1 MNTNRISIPQLL
13 RQLADLLENPENKE
27 MTEMLSLMVRS
38 LLDDL
43 KTDNVKIE
51 IRKGCLW
58 KVFLNILGMIDS
70 DWFVMR
76 DKNGEEL
83 KKSGKVMKR
92 KNVEINRKKVSEWF
106 TEKFFGKK
114 MSSWDQ
120 LMEYVFGNKSRK
132 EILDAMDTPR
142 EMIRRRLDNEC

>member
-1 MNTNRISIPQLL
+1 
-13 RQLADLLENPENKE
+13 
-27 MTEMLSLMVRS
+27 MLSLMVRG

-106 TEKFFGKK
+106 TEKFFGKE

>member
-27 MTEMLSLMVRS
+27 MTEMLSLTVRG

-43 KTDNVKIE
+43 NTDNVKIE

-132 EILDAMDTPR
+132 EIVSHEEGMTG
-142 EMIRRRLDNEC
+142 C

>member
-1 MNTNRISIPQLL
+1 M
-13 RQLADLLENPENKE
+13 
-27 MTEMLSLMVRS
+27 
-38 LLDDL
+38 
-43 KTDNVKIE
+43 
-51 IRKGCLW
+51 C
-58 KVFLNILGMIDS
+58 
-70 DWFVMR
+70 

-120 LMEYVFGNKSRK
+120 LMEYVFGNKNRK

>member
-1 MNTNRISIPQLL
+1 
-13 RQLADLLENPENKE
+13 
-27 MTEMLSLMVRS
+27 
-38 LLDDL
+38 
-43 KTDNVKIE
+43 
-51 IRKGCLW
+51 
-58 KVFLNILGMIDS
+58 
-70 DWFVMR
+70 MR

-106 TEKFFGKK
+106 TEKFFGKE

-142 EMIRRRLDNEC
+142 EMIRRRLDNGCILPGYNRKKGMVVNSRAALQHLMFEMTAAQERGEQVWITIS